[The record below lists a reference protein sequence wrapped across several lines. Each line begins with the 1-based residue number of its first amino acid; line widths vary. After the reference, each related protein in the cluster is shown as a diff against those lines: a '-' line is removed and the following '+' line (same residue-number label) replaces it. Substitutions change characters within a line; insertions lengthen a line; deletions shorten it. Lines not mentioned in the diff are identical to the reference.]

1 MHLRKE
7 LNRWL
12 YAIILF
18 FSSNIYYFYYSWSGF
33 KFFIIPLYLAFIV
46 IQIFPYFKY
55 EKIKLHSQRLLQL
68 SYGNELLI
76 IFLMAL
82 FPSILLCAWTIY
94 ETYNGRLF
102 ESYKNY
108 IPYVIIAAIPLAI
121 TFWNGII
128 RVYITG
134 KQLRIK
140 IRVWGLICGMIP
152 IANLIM
158 LFIILSKTVYEVKIE
173 DEKILLNQSRKDQQ
187 ICKTKYP
194 ILLVHGVFFRDLKL
208 FNYWGRIP
216 KELEDN
222 GATIFYGKQE
232 SAASVTDCGKEI
244 AKRILEL
251 LKETGAEKVNIIAHS
266 KGGLDSRSAICFEGM
281 DKYVASLTTICT
293 PHRGCEYVG
302 KLLAKFSEKKKQRI
316 ADTYNKA
323 FEKIGDKHPDFL
335 TAISCLTKDY
345 CEDFNKKAIDSPLVY
360 YSSVGARM
368 RGAYSSFFP
377 LNFSYPMVKHYD
389 GPNDG
394 LVAQN
399 SCSWG
404 ATFKLLTPP
413 HFKGISHGDMIDLK
427 RANIRDFDVREFYVQ
442 LVSDLREKG
451 F

>member
-1 MHLRKE
+1 MAKEGDKMHLRKE

-18 FSSNIYYFYYSWSGF
+18 FSSNIYFFNYSWSGF

-46 IQIFPYFKY
+46 
-55 EKIKLHSQRLLQL
+55 
-68 SYGNELLI
+68 
-76 IFLMAL
+76 
-82 FPSILLCAWTIY
+82 
-94 ETYNGRLF
+94 
-102 ESYKNY
+102 
-108 IPYVIIAAIPLAI
+108 
-121 TFWNGII
+121 
-128 RVYITG
+128 
-134 KQLRIK
+134 
-140 IRVWGLICGMIP
+140 ICGMIP

-173 DEKILLNQSRKDQQ
+173 DEKIVLNQSRKDQQ

-194 ILLVHGVFFRDLKL
+194 ILLVHGVFFRDLK
-208 FNYWGRIP
+208 
-216 KELEDN
+216 
-222 GATIFYGKQE
+222 
-232 SAASVTDCGKEI
+232 
-244 AKRILEL
+244 RILEI

-281 DKYVASLTTICT
+281 DQNVASLTT
-293 PHRGCEYVG
+293 
-302 KLLAKFSEKKKQRI
+302 
-316 ADTYNKA
+316 
-323 FEKIGDKHPDFL
+323 
-335 TAISCLTKDY
+335 ISCLTKDY

-360 YSSVGARM
+360 YASIGARM

-404 ATFKLLTPP
+404 ATFKLLIPP